1 MNCNRA
7 ARLLS
12 DYVSAEISAR
22 DVVAVEAHIA
32 NCAEC
37 ARLLHEIRRT
47 AGLLVLAPR
56 EPAPDEFMS
65 KLEAR
70 LARVAPRPPTRA
82 WVANISLLMRPRLLP
97 VWGGAVGAA
106 VLTAL
111 LWTSF
116 LAGPDQSYESA
127 PLVRNSVAL
136 RMTDHVRTQSIAVS
150 ATDPFQDLATTNLTL
165 QATLEPQAE

>member
-32 NCAEC
+32 ECAEC
-37 ARLLHEIRRT
+37 ARLLHEFRRT

-56 EPAPDEFMS
+56 ESAPDEFMS
-65 KLEAR
+65 KVEAR

-82 WVANISLLMRPRLLP
+82 WVTNLSILMRPRLLP
-97 VWGGAVGAA
+97 VWGGAIGAA

-111 LWTSF
+111 LWTGF
-116 LAGPDQSYESA
+116 PAGPNHSYQTT
-127 PLVRNSVAL
+127 PLVRNPAAL
-136 RMTDHVRTQSIAVS
+136 RMADHVRTQSIAVS
-150 ATDPFQDLATTNLTL
+150 ATDPFQDLATTNLSL